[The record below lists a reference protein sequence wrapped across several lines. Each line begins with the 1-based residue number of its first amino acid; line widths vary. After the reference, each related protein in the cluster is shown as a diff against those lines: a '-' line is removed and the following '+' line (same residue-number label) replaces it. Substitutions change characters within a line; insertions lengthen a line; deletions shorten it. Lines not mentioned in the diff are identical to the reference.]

1 MSQNITACLR
11 RARLCLGNRPPAR
24 AVFTGCG
31 QAAGEAP
38 RGGFPAADARLF
50 CHASGTAAVAGPAAF
65 TECRTITSRARPR
78 ISHAIHPVRPAQAA
92 LFHNPQRK
100 SYGVSPYQQQN
111 AANLPETFSLIRSR
125 LRYLVSRWA
134 LRDHLFCW

>member
-38 RGGFPAADARLF
+38 RGGFPAADARLYS
-50 CHASGTAAVAGPAAF
+50 AEPAERPLSQALRPLLIAGP
-65 TECRTITSRARPR
+65 
-78 ISHAIHPVRPAQAA
+78 
-92 LFHNPQRK
+92 
-100 SYGVSPYQQQN
+100 
-111 AANLPETFSLIRSR
+111 
-125 LRYLVSRWA
+125 
-134 LRDHLFCW
+134 